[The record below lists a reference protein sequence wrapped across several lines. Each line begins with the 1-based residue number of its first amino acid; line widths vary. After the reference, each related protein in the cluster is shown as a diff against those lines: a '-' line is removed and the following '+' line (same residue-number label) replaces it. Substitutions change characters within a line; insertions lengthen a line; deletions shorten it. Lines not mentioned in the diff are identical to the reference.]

1 MYTHLIKTC
10 LHIFSNMRKTQTIK
24 KRKKYACINSNYA
37 QSYTKGARIGAFT
50 VGNPLAGLHVPK

>member
-1 MYTHLIKTC
+1 
-10 LHIFSNMRKTQTIK
+10 MRKTQTIK

-37 QSYTKGARIGAFT
+37 QSYTKCARIGAFT